1 MNIFKYLF
9 IFIFI
14 TGCQHKDKS
23 ITSLEKN
30 KFTSTRINESNPIF
44 LDGVWIRTDYLE
56 LLDKTKSPFKS
67 FYGLKDIS
75 CLNIQHTN
83 VESKFDVFLLLNNVE
98 SSNAVL
104 SINKENKLTLNL
116 YWGDGNIDTSITI
129 KGNLLSFKL
138 NNKLFIFKKINNVF
152 GSDDEFGIQYLTNEI
167 LFDNYNYNAF
177 KSDNKNKSCFN
188 NIKFMKNGQLLN
200 FDIYNEFQIQT
211 SFIEDINPKD
221 YIVLKNT
228 KNNLSKIYNYVF
240 NGKDIYLYN
249 IIKIKDS
256 IHSED
261 DENYEEKEKTELA
274 YILKKISD

>member
-14 TGCQHKDKS
+14 TGCQQKDNS

-30 KFTSTRINESNPIF
+30 KIKSTRNNESNSIS

-56 LLDKTKSPFKS
+56 ILNKTKSPFKS

-83 VESKFDVFLLLNNVE
+83 DESKFDVFLLLNNVE

-104 SINKENKLTLNL
+104 TINKENKLTLHL

-138 NNKLFIFKKINNVF
+138 NNKLFIFKKTNNVF

-188 NIKFMKNGQLLN
+188 NVKFMKNGQLLN
-200 FDIYNEFQIQT
+200 FDVYNEFQIQT
-211 SFIEDINPKD
+211 SFIEDSNPKD